1 MHDMQQYFLNNGD
14 NAHAVDMQIE
24 IEIAIVLVPLLQ
36 LQLSVISQI
45 PLVTF

>member
-1 MHDMQQYFLNNGD
+1 MHDMQQYFLHNGD
-14 NAHAVDMQIE
+14 NARAVDMQ